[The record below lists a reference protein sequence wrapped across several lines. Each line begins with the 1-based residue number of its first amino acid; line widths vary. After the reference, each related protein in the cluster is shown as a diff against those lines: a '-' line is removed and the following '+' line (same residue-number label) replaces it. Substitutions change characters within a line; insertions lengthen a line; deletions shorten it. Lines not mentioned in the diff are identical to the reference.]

1 MLSGNKEPLSAL
13 WSEMKIVSIMRKMYT
28 PAHFSKKH
36 GKCQRTYI
44 NKNKARSMKEI
55 PEQLSVRAIIK
66 KKLLLHSKPN
76 SPAHISHAVSKC
88 HGFTFFFLLPPCVFF
103 WGVRGAASAYQTVD
117 FPADLPTRLRGCTH
131 LTCPCL
137 SFMSMCHS
145 SLKGSVKPM
154 SPSFPVKGVMQ
165 CRILHPGTE
174 WIFHLCVIAFNRRV
188 SRQNDTH
195 GLI

>member
-66 KKLLLHSKPN
+66 KE
-76 SPAHISHAVSKC
+76 
-88 HGFTFFFLLPPCVFF
+88 
-103 WGVRGAASAYQTVD
+103 AA
-117 FPADLPTRLRGCTH
+117 
-131 LTCPCL
+131 
-137 SFMSMCHS
+137 S
-145 SLKGSVKPM
+145 SLKAQQPSPYITRRLEMPRLYIFFFITAMRFFLGGSGGSLCISNCWFPCRLTHKAEGLYTSDVSLPLFYVHV
-154 SPSFPVKGVMQ
+154 SFEPEGQRK
-165 CRILHPGTE
+165 
-174 WIFHLCVIAFNRRV
+174 ANV
-188 SRQNDTH
+188 SF
-195 GLI
+195 IPC